1 MRPPSSAVTLAAAL
15 RVYYQTSQAVPE
27 LQPTT
32 SSSKEAQEG
41 PSKAAQRC
49 AKRCRQRMTGSC
61 VSFRESISLTAQLGI
76 MRFLPCFGRRDGSAG
91 RSLNEL
97 PEWLLPRV
105 RSLGLFSPGQGINQ
119 VLANEY
125 LEDSG
130 IGSHVED
137 PAAGPTIVTLSLLQP
152 VQLTLQ
158 AAENGRPRHRD
169 ARDPEDYVKILLEPL
184 SLLVLEG
191 PSRLNFTHAIR
202 QSKRVPLRDGSVL
215 RREKNF
221 RRVSLTFRGIVSDR
235 RSATRSDFPEGYQT
249 YSVRGASA

>member
-1 MRPPSSAVTLAAAL
+1 MTQFGSRLQGPKQVPAGLRYCTNFITREEESEVLQVLDGPGAAWMRKIRRAQQFFGV
-15 RVYYQTSQAVPE
+15 VYYQTSQAVPE

-32 SSSKEAQEG
+32 SSSQEAQE
-41 PSKAAQRC
+41 
-49 AKRCRQRMTGSC
+49 
-61 VSFRESISLTAQLGI
+61 
-76 MRFLPCFGRRDGSAG
+76 G

-105 RSLGLFSPGQGINQ
+105 RSLGLFSQPGQGINQ

-202 QSKRVPLRDGSVL
+202 QSKRVPLRDGRVL

-249 YSVRGASA
+249 YSVRGASG

>member
-1 MRPPSSAVTLAAAL
+1 MGLRYCTDFISPEEEAEVLQVLDGPGASWMRKIRRAQQFFGLI
-15 RVYYQTSQAVPE
+15 YYQTSQAVPE
-27 LQPTT
+27 LQP
-32 SSSKEAQEG
+32 SSSDVESQE
-41 PSKAAQRC
+41 
-49 AKRCRQRMTGSC
+49 
-61 VSFRESISLTAQLGI
+61 
-76 MRFLPCFGRRDGSAG
+76 G
-91 RSLNEL
+91 RSLTEL

-105 RSLGLFSPGQGINQ
+105 RSMGLFGEGGINQ

-158 AAENGRPRHRD
+158 AAENGRPRHRNT
-169 ARDPEDYVKILLEPL
+169 RDPEDYVKILLEPL

-202 QSKRVPLRDGSVL
+202 QSRRVPLRDGSVL
-215 RREKNF
+215 RRTKHF
-221 RRVSLTFRGIVSDR
+221 RRVSLTFRGILSEQ
-235 RSATRSDFPEGYQT
+235 RSAHRSDFPEGYQT
-249 YSVRGASA
+249 YSVRG